1 MKKIKLENLV
11 TKTLGKEVFYYR
23 KIDSTQKEIWRR
35 IVNEKIQNG
44 TMIIADIQTAGIG
57 THGRTWYTSQKGN
70 IAFSIC
76 IFPNCKPENLKNITK
91 AIAEILVD
99 IFKDF
104 YKIDIKIKSPNDLII
119 NRKKVGGIL
128 TETRLN
134 GENVKDLVIG
144 IGINITKKDFEEE
157 IKDTATSIYKE
168 FKIKVDN
175 ERIITEFCNRFEKF
189 LFRENIGKEI
199 G

>member
-44 TMIIADIQTAGIG
+44 TMVIADIQTAGIG
-57 THGRTWYTSQKGN
+57 THGRTWYTSQK
-70 IAFSIC
+70 
-76 IFPNCKPENLKNITK
+76 

-104 YKIDIKIKSPNDLII
+104 YKIDLKIKSPNDLII

-199 G
+199 C